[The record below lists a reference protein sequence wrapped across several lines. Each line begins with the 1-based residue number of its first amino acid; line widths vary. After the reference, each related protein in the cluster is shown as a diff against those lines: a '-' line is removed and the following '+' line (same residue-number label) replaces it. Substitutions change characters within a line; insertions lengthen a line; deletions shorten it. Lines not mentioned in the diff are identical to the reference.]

1 MARHH
6 NKHIREALEYAED
19 RGWTVKKSN
28 ARAHAWGTI
37 FCEFGHKTCWMAIYS
52 TPKSP
57 ENHAREIRRKVDR
70 CPGATED

>member
-6 NKHIREALEYAED
+6 NKHIQEALEYAED
-19 RGWTVKKSN
+19 RGWTVKKSA

-37 FCEFGHKTCWMAIYS
+37 FCDFGHKTCWMAIYS
-52 TPKSP
+52 TPKGP